1 MKRVNMRRQRVKV
14 TYNTTPR
21 SPYAEDTS
29 EGNLVVAV
37 VSLAIAGVLI
47 GSLIVGIL

>member
-14 TYNTTPR
+14 AYNTNPR

-29 EGNLVVAV
+29 EGNLIVAI

-47 GSLIVGIL
+47 GTLIVGLI